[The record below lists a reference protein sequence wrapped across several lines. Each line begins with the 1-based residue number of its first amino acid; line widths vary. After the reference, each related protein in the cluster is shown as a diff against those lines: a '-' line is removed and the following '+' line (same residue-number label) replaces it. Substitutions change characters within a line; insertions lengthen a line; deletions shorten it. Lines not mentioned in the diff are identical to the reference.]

1 MTAEDQIPFAEIVG
15 QFLEQWCDQGTR
27 YHAPD
32 QPLCTKFRAFWVRL
46 THQAASSDVLEAFRA
61 ELLHRGYQLLAGK
74 HAYWE
79 GLSLRRKW
87 KRPSCSD
94 LPAQQREML
103 LLLAERD
110 LWSISE
116 LARAQK
122 CSLPTA
128 SRTIDRLQR
137 QGLVW
142 CVTAPED
149 RRRVLVRLTAYGEE
163 LISPCSQH

>member
-1 MTAEDQIPFAEIVG
+1 MG
-15 QFLEQWCDQGTR
+15 
-27 YHAPD
+27 YHAPN
-32 QPLCTKFRAFWVRL
+32 QPLCTKFRAFWVRV
-46 THQAASSDVLEAFRA
+46 THQATSSDLLETFRA
-61 ELLHRGYQLLAGK
+61 ELLQRGYQLLAGEP
-74 HAYWE
+74 AYWE

-87 KRPSCSD
+87 KKPACNA
-94 LPAQQREML
+94 LPAQQRELL

-116 LARAQK
+116 LARAHK

-149 RRRVLVRLTAYGEE
+149 RRRVLVRLTARGQE
-163 LISPCSQH
+163 LIAPPSGKFMQSRGGPCGCPTIVLLTR

>member
-1 MTAEDQIPFAEIVG
+1 MTAEDRVPFPEIVG
-15 QFLEQWCDQGTR
+15 QFLEQWCDQGMG
-27 YHAPD
+27 YQAPN
-32 QPLCTKFRAFWVRL
+32 QPLCTKFRAFWGRV
-46 THQAASSDVLEAFRA
+46 THQAASSDLLEAFRA

-74 HAYWE
+74 PAYWE

-87 KRPSCSD
+87 KKPACSA
-94 LPAQQREML
+94 LPAQQRELL

-110 LWSISE
+110 LWSISD
-116 LARAQK
+116 LARAYK

-149 RRRVLVRLTAYGEE
+149 RRRVLVRLTARGQE
-163 LISPCSQH
+163 LIAPCSQH